1 MNYFSGSIEHVYSQ
15 IVEQLLQADKV
26 GETRELRNTFIEIE
40 NPTLH
45 KICFPK
51 RKQISLSYA
60 QHELEWYWSAD
71 NSCKTIGQYAS
82 MWNRISD
89 DGVSSNS
96 AYGYILHKKH
106 NKDQLQEVI
115 QELTRN
121 KNSRKAVL
129 ILCDPTIDKLKTKDL
144 QCTIAIQ
151 FLVRDD
157 QLEETVY
164 MRSNDVYFG
173 FPYDYIYF
181 VSIGQYISSKLNLKF
196 SKYIHNATS
205 MHMYDKDV
213 DKFKY
218 DTCQYFSIFADKIIE
233 ENYNV

>member
-1 MNYFSGSIEHVYSQ
+1 MNYFSGSIEHAYSD
-15 IVEQLLQADKV
+15 IVEQLLQTDKV
-26 GETRELRNTFIEIE
+26 GNTHELRNVCIEIE
-40 NPTLH
+40 NPTLQN
-45 KICFPK
+45 ICFPK
-51 RKQISLSYA
+51 RKPISLTYA

-115 QELTRN
+115 SELQRN
-121 KNSRKAVL
+121 RESRKAIL
-129 ILCDPTIDKLKTKDL
+129 MLCDPTIDKLTTKDL

-151 FLVRDD
+151 FLIRND

-181 VSIGQYISSKLNLKF
+181 VSIGQYVSSRLNAKF
-196 SKYIHNATS
+196 SHYIHNVTS
-205 MHMYDKDV
+205 MHMYEKDI

-218 DTCQYFSIFADKIIE
+218 TVNQAFSIFADKIIK
-233 ENYNV
+233 ENYHV